1 MCIVCLEKH
10 LHITIIL
17 EENLYLNGY
26 HLMSKNHEKEVL
38 KAYDNYLAYFLDN
51 DMEGIN
57 SLVKFPITYIADGE
71 SKSLD
76 AFPIKPKEMMES
88 KQWDTTIDTNTYTH
102 GVNSTKGH
110 VISSGTRIRKDK
122 SVIEKYTVFYAFT
135 KTDNGWKMYAIS
147 DVILD

>member
-1 MCIVCLEKH
+1 
-10 LHITIIL
+10 
-17 EENLYLNGY
+17 
-26 HLMSKNHEKEVL
+26 MSKNHEKEVL

-71 SKSLD
+71 SKSLNS
-76 AFPIKPKEMMES
+76 FLVTPKEMMEN
-88 KQWDTTIDTNTYTH
+88 KQWDTTIDTETYVH
-102 GVNSTKGH
+102 GTNSTKGH

-135 KTDNGWKMYAIS
+135 KTKDGWKMYAIS

>member
-1 MCIVCLEKH
+1 MS
-10 LHITIIL
+10 
-17 EENLYLNGY
+17 EN
-26 HLMSKNHEKEVL
+26 KEKEVL
-38 KAYDNYLAYFLDN
+38 KAYEQYLAYFLDN
-51 DMEGIN
+51 DMNGIN

-76 AFPIKPKEMMES
+76 AFPVTPKEMMEN
-88 KQWDTTIDTNTYTH
+88 KLWDTTIDTETYVH
-102 GVNSTKGH
+102 GTNSTKGH